1 MKFRKSLI
9 LAFTLAAA
17 CTLGTV
23 DAAEAQTAMA
33 PAATVEQSAYV
44 NAETG
49 RVEMNT
55 ETIAAL
61 VQGMGVQEV
70 FPNAGK
76 AFSSGVI
83 NETGQHF
90 GLEFDVE
97 GNDVKLSK
105 IYNLDNRYGMNQ
117 FKIKLNRATRANMN
131 RAQQP
136 FDVNAMTVSYSPD
149 DTIGSVAMDITGDGG
164 GNDRVASKH
173 MRQSSRQQHQGSRHV
188 EQDSRHVESW
198 GSDWG
203 FNDSRHWDQDSRH
216 DRQSSRHKT
225 QDPSG

>member
-1 MKFRKSLI
+1 MQFRKSLI
-9 LAFTLAAA
+9 LAFTIAAA
-17 CTLGTV
+17 CTLGTI
-23 DAAEAQTAMA
+23 DTAEAQTAMA

-97 GNDVKLSK
+97 GNDVQLRR
-105 IYNLDNRYGMNQ
+105 IYNLDDRYGMNQ
-117 FKIKLNRATRANMN
+117 FKIKLNRATRANAN
-131 RAQQP
+131 RAEQP
-136 FDVNAMTVSYSPD
+136 FDLNAMTVSYSPD
-149 DTIGSVAMDITGDGG
+149 DNIGSVAMDITGDGSS
-164 GNDRVASKH
+164 NDRIASRH
-173 MRQSSRQQHQGSRHV
+173 VQQSSRHINQGSRHV
-188 EQDSRHVESW
+188 EQESRHVESW
-198 GSDWG
+198 GSGWG
-203 FNDSRHWDQDSRH
+203 QESRHWEQDSRH
-216 DRQSSRHKT
+216 ERQQSRHKR